1 VKHMDHQGEESVYYI
16 ELKEPATQQT
26 SPSCEP
32 RAVLFLERQ
41 EAPGFRAIPMDHA
54 DARHY
59 IEMDVMAE
67 APRAIK
73 SQERVIDA
81 LLTLPCWRLQYGGT
95 RPQVIAEQILRS
107 LLEPAAFGL

>member
-1 VKHMDHQGEESVYYI
+1 
-16 ELKEPATQQT
+16 
-26 SPSCEP
+26 
-32 RAVLFLERQ
+32 
-41 EAPGFRAIPMDHA
+41 
-54 DARHY
+54 
-59 IEMDVMAE
+59 MDVMAE

-81 LLTLPCWRLQYGGT
+81 LLALPCWRLQYGGT